1 MKQINIFQ
9 IIWGI
14 LTRKEIYCFIVRY
27 VVQDGMLDNTFHHQ
41 YVTHNKK
48 YLDWDNIAKVFS
60 KIAEAHKII
69 QLKLLVLIT
78 WDILTKKTGGTE
90 MQREIIKPLT
100 PKQALEQLLEL

>member
-60 KIAEAHKII
+60 KIAEAHKDYSI
-69 QLKLLVLIT
+69 KIT
-78 WDILTKKTGGTE
+78 GIDYMGYIDQEDWE
-90 MQREIIKPLT
+90 
-100 PKQALEQLLEL
+100 EQKCNEK